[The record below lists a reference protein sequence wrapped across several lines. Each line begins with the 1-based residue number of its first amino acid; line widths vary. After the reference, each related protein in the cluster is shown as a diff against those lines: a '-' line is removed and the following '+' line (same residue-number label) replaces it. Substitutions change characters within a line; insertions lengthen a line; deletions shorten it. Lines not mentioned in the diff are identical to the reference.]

1 MRRRL
6 QRFSILALTAV
17 LTAGTT
23 AVPAH
28 ARQAAT
34 TAVPALARQAATD
47 KGPVGWEVYRRLDRL
62 PELTTGVQ
70 TKQFSSFDRT
80 ADNND
85 GFEGTY
91 SCLRTLGT
99 SCVIAEHTGAGEVQS
114 IWFTRDG
121 GDVTRTGK
129 ITIELDGRKV
139 VQTSLQDLVNG
150 KLGTPFAYP
159 LVGNADQSSGGV
171 YLAVPMPYRQSM
183 RITTEH
189 NPLFHHVTYRTFADA
204 EGVRTFDPAD
214 KAQDVIDRFKAGGDP
229 KPALPGARTQDA
241 EVRLAPGQ
249 SVRLARTNG
258 SGLLS
263 AIRLRLPQA
272 EQVLPDTEA
281 DEGRAFGR
289 GGSSEFTVKIDPAND
304 GVRLTRR
311 IDPAIGRQVA
321 KVLVDGQ
328 EAAQWAPS
336 KLGASGMWAEEVV
349 DLPAAATKGKSQIT
363 VKNVFVSS
371 DLDYNE
377 FTYWV
382 DSAGRRTDTV
392 DVGDAA
398 NEAAHQ
404 YKIVAQTWQGERT
417 FAFPMDEA
425 RLAKVRQAQEVLQ
438 GLRLRIT
445 FDGTRTV
452 DSPVGEFF
460 GTGHAMMPVKSMM
473 YEVDAATS
481 AMAAWWPMPYRTGA
495 TVELFNDSDRTVEG
509 QASVTSAIRPM
520 TGNVG
525 YFRTQSRAGAT
536 TPGKSWPFLR
546 ATGQGKFVGVTH
558 TMRGPTN
565 RNYLEGDERV
575 YVDGSRTPQIHGT
588 GTEDFYQ
595 AGWYFNRETFNTPFH
610 GNPAHLAPATGCPAD
625 NDCTGAYRLMIGDA
639 VPFGSAITFD
649 IEHGWTNDVEGVYSS
664 TAYWYGSGKNATT
677 RTDSLTVG
685 DPASERAH
693 GYTGQGEPVTLESAF
708 EGDFRNTDKLK
719 AAHRVTEAPIG
730 FTLKIDKNNRG
741 VELRRT
747 GDQSTAG
754 QHAEVT
760 VNGRRLPDWVQ
771 PLGNQS
777 RKWLE
782 DVYQIPAEATR
793 GASEITVRLTPKNP
807 WSAASYTAWSLR

>member
-1 MRRRL
+1 MRL
-6 QRFSILALTAV
+6 KNV
-17 LTAGTT
+17 LTA
-23 AVPAH
+23 ALLAS
-28 ARQAAT
+28 A
-34 TAVPALARQAATD
+34 ALAAPAQAQAPAQAEAQAPIEATA
-47 KGPVGWEVYRRLDRL
+47 KGPVGWDVYRRLDRL
-62 PELTTGVQ
+62 PELPVGVQ

-85 GFEGTY
+85 GFEGKFT
-91 SCLRTLGT
+91 CLSSSAPGCLL
-99 SCVIAEHTGAGEVQS
+99 AEHTGAGEVQA

-139 VQTSLQDLVNG
+139 VEASLQDLVNG
-150 KLGTPFAYP
+150 KLGAPFVYP

-171 YLAVPMPYRQSM
+171 YLEVPMPFTRSM
-183 RITTEH
+183 RITTEQ
-189 NPLFHHVTYRTFADA
+189 NPLFYHVSYRTFADA
-204 EGVRTFDPAD
+204 EGVTTFDPAD
-214 KAQDVIDRFKAGGDP
+214 KAQDVIDRLKAGGDP
-229 KPALPGARTQDA
+229 KPALQGARTQD
-241 EVRLAPGQ
+241 VQVKLAPGQ
-249 SVRLARTNG
+249 SVRVADTRG

-263 AIRLRLPQA
+263 AIKLSLPQA
-272 EQVLPDTEA
+272 EQVLPDTLA

-289 GGSSEFTVKIDPAND
+289 NGSSEFTVKIDPAND

-328 EAAQWAPS
+328 EVAQWAPS
-336 KLGASGMWAEEVV
+336 KLGAAGMWAEETV
-349 DLPAAATKGKSQIT
+349 DLPGAATKGKSQIT

-371 DLDYNE
+371 DNDYNE

-382 DSAGRRTDTV
+382 DSAGKRTDTV

-398 NEAAHQ
+398 DEAAHG

-417 FAFPMDEA
+417 FAFPMDQDEI
-425 RLAKVRQAQEVLQ
+425 AKVRATQEVLQ
-438 GLRLRIT
+438 GLRLRIR
-445 FDGTRTV
+445 FDGERTV
-452 DSPVGEFF
+452 DAPVGEFF
-460 GTGHAMMPVKSMM
+460 GSAHAMMPVKSLM
-473 YEVDAATS
+473 YDMDPKTRS
-481 AMAAWWPMPYRTGA
+481 MSSWWPMPYKSGA
-495 TVELFNDSDRTVEG
+495 TVELYNDSDRTIEG
-509 QASVTSAIRPM
+509 QASVTSARRPM

-525 YFRTQSRAGAT
+525 YFRTQSRAGGT
-536 TPGKSWPFLR
+536 TPGKSWTFLR
-546 ATGQGKFVGVTH
+546 ATGQGKFVGVSH
-558 TMRGPTN
+558 TMRGPTT

-575 YVDGSRTPQIHGT
+575 YVDGSRSPQIHGT

-610 GNPAHLAPATGCPAD
+610 GNPSHLAPATGCPAQ

-639 VPFGSAITFD
+639 VPFGSALTFD

-664 TAYWYGSGKNATT
+664 TAYWYGADRPASA
-677 RTDSLTVG
+677 RTDALRVG
-685 DPASERAH
+685 DQASERAH
-693 GYTGQGEPVTLESAF
+693 DYTGEGEVTTLDSAF
-708 EGDFRNTDKLK
+708 EGDFRNLDTLK
-719 AAHRVTEAPIG
+719 ATQRVTEGPVG

-747 GDQSTAG
+747 GDQSVAG

-760 VNGRRLPDWVQ
+760 VNGHRLADWVQ
-771 PLGNQS
+771 PLGNTS

-793 GASEITVRLTPKNP
+793 GHREITVQLTPKTP